1 MRGYVTISILHVD
14 NAIVEDQF
22 MVIARSNFCFREEY
36 SLPTIILYLLS
47 GLIYGW
53 ILQFAIESL
62 FPYHLYL
69 SYAECT
75 LALQGFTFGWGNLS
89 RKFAKRFAS
98 IFHSYKNKGERKKK
112 NLTFKGFHIRGV
124 LRGSI
129 SGGRGGPWTPR
140 HSAIKVNFFSK
151 E

>member
-1 MRGYVTISILHVD
+1 MRGYVTISILHVN

-22 MVIARSNFCFREEY
+22 MVIARSNV
-36 SLPTIILYLLS
+36 SVSGKHILYPQLFYILS

-75 LALQGFTFGWGNLS
+75 LALQGFTFG
-89 RKFAKRFAS
+89 
-98 IFHSYKNKGERKKK
+98 
-112 NLTFKGFHIRGV
+112 
-124 LRGSI
+124 
-129 SGGRGGPWTPR
+129 
-140 HSAIKVNFFSK
+140 
-151 E
+151 